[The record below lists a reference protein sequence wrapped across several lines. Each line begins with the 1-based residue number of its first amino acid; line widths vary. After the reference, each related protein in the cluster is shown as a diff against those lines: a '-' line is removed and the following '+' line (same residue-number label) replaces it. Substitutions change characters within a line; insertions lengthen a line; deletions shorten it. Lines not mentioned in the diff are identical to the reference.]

1 MRIAITGADGFVGR
15 HTVTAARA
23 AGHDVRPL
31 VRRLDAASDSAAREV
46 GDVGPD
52 TDWATAL
59 AGCEAVVH
67 LAAAVHESG
76 PDTPQRRMR
85 MRSVNVDGTARLA
98 RDAARSGVS
107 RFVFVSSIKVMGET
121 SSRPFV
127 EPDVP
132 HPVGDYASSKHDA
145 ERALQEVA
153 WSTPLQ
159 YTVVRPPLVYG
170 PGVGANF
177 RALLA
182 LCDSPWPLPLAGASA
197 PRSLLYVGNLADALL
212 CAVTHPAAANDTFF
226 VTDDSDL
233 TVADLVAR
241 LRDKLNRPRRTFAAP
256 RSVVRGVARLAGRKA
271 SYARLFEPLQ
281 ANPSH
286 LRSRLGWNAPYT
298 VDEGLELTTQWY
310 RGLRGRSAS

>member
-1 MRIAITGADGFVGR
+1 MHIAITGADGFVGR
-15 HTVTAARA
+15 HTVTAARE

-31 VRRLDAASDSAAREV
+31 VRRLDAASDSAARAV
-46 GDVGPD
+46 GNIGPD

-67 LAAAVHESG
+67 LGAAVHESG
-76 PDTPQRRMR
+76 SDTLQRRMR
-85 MRSVNVDGTARLA
+85 MRSVNVDGTVRLG
-98 RDAARSGVS
+98 REAARCGVT

-127 EPDVP
+127 ETDVP
-132 HPVGDYASSKHDA
+132 HPVGDYASSKYDA
-145 ERALQEVA
+145 ERALQRVA
-153 WSTPLQ
+153 SSTPLQ
-159 YTVVRPPLVYG
+159 CAVVRPPLVYG

-177 RALLA
+177 RALLT

-298 VDEGLELTTQWY
+298 VDEGLEITTQWY

>member
-1 MRIAITGADGFVGR
+1 MRIAITGADGFIGR
-15 HTVTAARA
+15 HTVTAARG

-59 AGCEAVVH
+59 VGCEAVVH

-76 PDTPQRRMR
+76 PDAPQRRMR
-85 MRSVNVDGTARLA
+85 MRSVNVDGTVRLA
-98 RDAARSGVS
+98 REAARGGVT
-107 RFVFVSSIKVMGET
+107 RFVYVSSIKVMGET
-121 SSRPFV
+121 SWRPFV
-127 EPDVP
+127 ESDVP

-212 CAVTHPAAANDTFF
+212 SAAIHPAAANDTFF

-233 TVADLVAR
+233 TVANLVAR
-241 LRDKLNRPRRTFAAP
+241 LRAKLDRPRRTFAVP
-256 RSVVRGVARLAGRKA
+256 RSMVRGIARLAGRES

-286 LRSRLGWNAPYT
+286 LRSRLGWTAPFT
-298 VDEGLELTTQWY
+298 VDEGLEMTTRWF
-310 RGLRGRSAS
+310 RGLRSPSNT